1 MTTLVNGS
9 EKTQVSVNDRGLMY
23 GQCVFETIVVNKGK
37 PCLLDLHL
45 ERLAKG
51 AKCLGIDFD
60 RSVISAEVIDLAQP
74 LTIGIIRV
82 NLTMGEGGRGYQ
94 NPVSPTSTRIISQHD
109 YPSYPKAYW
118 HKGIV
123 LGIADIRLSH
133 QPLLAGI
140 KHGNRLEQV
149 IARSQW
155 QDSWQEA
162 LLLDVGG
169 NVIEATQS
177 NVFLVKD
184 DSLITPS
191 LEKSGVEGVMRQT
204 VIDVAKQAGIDTSI
218 QAVTLNDIKGADEVF
233 LSNSVIGIWPVKL
246 FEKIEYSS
254 LTLSNKLLK
263 IIEKNEFI
271 PTV

>member
-1 MTTLVNGS
+1 
-9 EKTQVSVNDRGLMY
+9 MY
-23 GQCVFETIVVNKGK
+23 GQCVFETVVVNKGK

-51 AKCLGIDFD
+51 AKCLGIEFD
-60 RSVISAEVIDLAQP
+60 RSVISAEVLDLAQS
-74 LTIGIIRV
+74 LTTGIIRV

-123 LGIADIRLSH
+123 LGVADIRLSH

-149 IARSQW
+149 IARTQW
-155 QDSWQEA
+155 HDSWHEA
-162 LLLDVGG
+162 LLLDIDG

-184 DSLITPS
+184 KSLITPS
-191 LEKSGVEGVMRQT
+191 LEKSGVEGVMRHT
-204 VIDVAKQAGIDTSI
+204 VIDVAKQMGIDTSI
-218 QAVTLNDIKGADEVF
+218 QTVSIDDIENADEVF
-233 LSNSVIGIWPVKL
+233 LTNSVIGIWPVNHFDKRQY
-246 FEKIEYSS
+246 FS